1 MDLKK
6 TFLLVISLLL
16 FHTCQCQ
23 VFASY
28 HQTSTPFA
36 GLGYEVWRLAPEIR
50 VSANVFADDIST
62 EFVLPVKIIVKEDY
76 YIDLGA
82 GYRTNSF
89 NGLVVPLGISL
100 FPFEKKQMG
109 FHAELAVIS
118 DFTSSALFRGS
129 WGIAYRFWEPNQIRR

>member
-1 MDLKK
+1 M
-6 TFLLVISLLL
+6 
-16 FHTCQCQ
+16 
-23 VFASY
+23 SY

-36 GLGYEVWRLAPEIR
+36 GLGYEVWRFTPEVR

-62 EFVLPVKIIVKEDY
+62 EFVLPFKVISKEDY
-76 YIDLGA
+76 YVDFGA

-89 NGLVVPLGISL
+89 SGLVVPLGVSA
-100 FPFEKKQMG
+100 FPFEQKKMG

-129 WGIAYRFWEPNQIRR
+129 WGIVYRFWEPNTMRP